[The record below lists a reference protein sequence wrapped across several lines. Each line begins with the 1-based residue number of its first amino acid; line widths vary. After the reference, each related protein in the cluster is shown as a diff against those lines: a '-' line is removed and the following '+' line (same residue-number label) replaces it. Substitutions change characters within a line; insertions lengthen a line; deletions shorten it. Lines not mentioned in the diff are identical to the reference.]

1 MRQVC
6 NVYGRAYPD
15 IRQSL
20 SRWVHQFTFKSHP
33 RGGLQ
38 APLRAANPIFVT
50 SPLTSIQTRHPRTHD
65 TPTPLQFISPSFF
78 FQHRAVYISDPPDTL
93 FLKISLLL
101 HCGVAGLIL
110 SWALL
115 RATDIPVVSEWWEFA
130 TVADASEFVPV
141 RCHPSSSTSLTATVI
156 RGIDFVKPLKV
167 VFHMHNVFPAFRRV
181 CEFPQFTILRLQ
193 PCPSRRSPC
202 RHFHCTLDIKS
213 PSPVGMED
221 GFLQLGAYQ
230 EHQEG
235 DRCATGATLRSVAR
249 LLPK

>member
-15 IRQSL
+15 IRRSL

-33 RGGLQ
+33 RGRLQ
-38 APLRAANPIFVT
+38 EPLRAANPMFVT
-50 SPLTSIQTRHPRTHD
+50 SPLTSIQNRHPRC
-65 TPTPLQFISPSFF
+65 SSFLRVF
-78 FQHRAVYISDPPDTL
+78 SSNIGRCILAILPVHYAL
-93 FLKISLLL
+93 LLKISLLL

-115 RATDIPVVSEWWEFA
+115 RATDIPVVSGWWEFA
-130 TVADASEFVPV
+130 TVADASEFVSV
-141 RCHPSSSTSLTATVI
+141 RYHPSSSTSLTATVI

-181 CEFPQFTILRLQ
+181 CGFPQFTILRLQ

-235 DRCATGATLRSVAR
+235 DRCATGATLRSVA
-249 LLPK
+249 PVAP

>member
-1 MRQVC
+1 M
-6 NVYGRAYPD
+6 
-15 IRQSL
+15 
-20 SRWVHQFTFKSHP
+20 
-33 RGGLQ
+33 
-38 APLRAANPIFVT
+38 RAANPIFVT

-78 FQHRAVYISDPPDTL
+78 FQHRAVYISDPPNTL

-141 RCHPSSSTSLTATVI
+141 RYHPSSSTSLTATVI

-167 VFHMHNVFPAFRRV
+167 VFHMHDVFPAFRRV
-181 CEFPQFTILRLQ
+181 CGFPPVTILRLQ
-193 PCPSRRSPC
+193 PSPLDALTAAISTAPSTSNLPLPSAWRTGSSNSE
-202 RHFHCTLDIKS
+202 HIKS
-213 PSPVGMED
+213 IRKEIGGV
-221 GFLQLGAYQ
+221 LQAL
-230 EHQEG
+230 
-235 DRCATGATLRSVAR
+235 RCSL
-249 LLPK
+249 